1 MKISLSKKD
10 IEEFNRL
17 VDEKEINLSVAD
29 MLNEMYSDGFY
40 IDIEEGDIPDKE
52 YVYETMMEYYQIDL
66 EDEENSE
73 LGSKYFFE
81 PLHRLDVNEYRNNPF
96 NKLPI
101 KEVKSGTLELSYIH
115 YEAYEPFP
123 LSEIKVDEDSYY
135 EEYSQIGYF
144 EEEYTYLALIDKG
157 VIWMSINPNEI
168 ETMKEMIGGAH
179 GNILVLG
186 LGLGYLPYMLSLKD
200 EVKSVVVLEN
210 NREIINL
217 FNAYILPHF
226 QNKNKIK
233 ILYQDAFVYLKE
245 ELPHN
250 KFDFVYSDMWH
261 DANEGLAMYLKI
273 IPLEEKYPNI
283 KFSYWLETSMIALAR
298 RCLITN
304 LFEEIN
310 NVKADYTKHENF
322 TDILINNF
330 HTYLLNKEISSYS
343 DINEMLKSE
352 NIKKLLI
359 GVINSR

>member
-10 IEEFNRL
+10 IEEFNKL
-17 VDEKEINLSVAD
+17 VDAKEVNLSVAD
-29 MLNEMYSDGFY
+29 MLNEMYGDGFY
-40 IDIEEGDIPDKE
+40 IDVSEEEEMDKQL
-52 YVYETMMEYYQIDL
+52 VYETMMEYYQIDL

-73 LGSKYFFE
+73 LGERYFLSQ
-81 PLHRLDVNEYRNNPF
+81 LHELDINEYRENPF
-96 NKLPI
+96 NNLLINKV
-101 KEVKSGTLELSYIH
+101 KEGNLELTYLH
-115 YEAYEPFP
+115 YEPYEPFP
-123 LSEIKVDEDSYY
+123 LSEIKVDESSYF

-144 EEEYTYLALIDKG
+144 KEEYKYLALIDKG

-168 ETMKEMIGGAH
+168 ETMKEMISEAR
-179 GNILVLG
+179 GNVLVCG

-200 EVKSVVVLEN
+200 EVKNIVVLEN
-210 NREIINL
+210 NKEVINL
-217 FNAYILPHF
+217 FNENILGRF
-226 QNKNKIK
+226 KNKNKIK

-245 ELPHN
+245 ELSRG
-250 KFDFVYSDMWH
+250 KFDYVYSDMWH
-261 DANEGLAMYLKI
+261 DAGEGLPMYLRI
-273 IPLEEKYPNI
+273 IPLEERYPHI

-310 NVKADYTKHENF
+310 KLDVSYTKHENF

-330 HTYLLNKEISSYS
+330 HTYLLNKEISSYN

-359 GVINSR
+359 GVMKK